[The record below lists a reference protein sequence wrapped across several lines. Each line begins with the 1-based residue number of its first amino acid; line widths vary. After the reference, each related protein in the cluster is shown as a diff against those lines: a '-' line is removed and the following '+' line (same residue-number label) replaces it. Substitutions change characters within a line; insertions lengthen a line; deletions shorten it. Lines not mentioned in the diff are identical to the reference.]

1 MIKNNNI
8 DNNKNNNNNDDN
20 VIIIIIIII
29 ITIIVI
35 LIEINSYIIRKGKDN
50 DINDENNAQNKDI
63 NRYYK
68 KTGVHVNYHS

>member
-20 VIIIIIIII
+20 VIIIII
-29 ITIIVI
+29 IIVI

>member
-29 ITIIVI
+29 VI
-35 LIEINSYIIRKGKDN
+35 LIEINSYIIRKGEDN

>member
-8 DNNKNNNNNDDN
+8 DNNKNNNNNNDN

-29 ITIIVI
+29 IIVI
-35 LIEINSYIIRKGKDN
+35 QIEINSYIIMKGKDN

>member
-8 DNNKNNNNNDDN
+8 DNNKNNNNNNDN
-20 VIIIIIIII
+20 VIIIIIII
-29 ITIIVI
+29 VI
-35 LIEINSYIIRKGKDN
+35 QIEINSYIIMKGKDN
-50 DINDENNAQNKDI
+50 DINDENNAQNKDF

>member
-8 DNNKNNNNNDDN
+8 DNKKNNNNNDDN
-20 VIIIIIIII
+20 VIIIIIII
-29 ITIIVI
+29 IIVI

>member
-20 VIIIIIIII
+20 VIIIIIII
-29 ITIIVI
+29 IIVI

-68 KTGVHVNYHS
+68 KTEVHVNYHS

>member
-8 DNNKNNNNNDDN
+8 DNNKDNNNNDDN
-20 VIIIIIIII
+20 VIIIIIII
-29 ITIIVI
+29 IIVI

>member
-20 VIIIIIIII
+20 VIIIIII
-29 ITIIVI
+29 IIVI

>member
-1 MIKNNNI
+1 MIKNYNI

-20 VIIIIIIII
+20 VIIIIII
-29 ITIIVI
+29 IIVI

-63 NRYYK
+63 NRYYE

>member
-1 MIKNNNI
+1 M
-8 DNNKNNNNNDDN
+8 
-20 VIIIIIIII
+20 
-29 ITIIVI
+29 
-35 LIEINSYIIRKGKDN
+35 KGKDD

>member
-20 VIIIIIIII
+20 VIIIII
-29 ITIIVI
+29 IIVI

-50 DINDENNAQNKDI
+50 DINDENNAQNKGI

>member
-20 VIIIIIIII
+20 VIIII
-29 ITIIVI
+29 IIVI

-68 KTGVHVNYHS
+68 KTGAHVNYHS

>member
-8 DNNKNNNNNDDN
+8 DNKKNNNNNDDN
-20 VIIIIIIII
+20 VIIIIII
-29 ITIIVI
+29 IIVI